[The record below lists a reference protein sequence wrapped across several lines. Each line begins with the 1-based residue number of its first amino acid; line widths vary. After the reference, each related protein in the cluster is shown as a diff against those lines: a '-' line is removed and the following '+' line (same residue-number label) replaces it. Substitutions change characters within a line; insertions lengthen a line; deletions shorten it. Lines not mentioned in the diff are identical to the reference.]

1 MRKQNKYGLLCLLLM
16 AALLLTAC
24 AGKENTNIPPHT
36 DPSQTDQQPEPQPQP
51 DPQPQEP
58 DFSAHEKEFIPSPA
72 DENIAA
78 ACITDGGSSYLV
90 LRQIEQETGEMT
102 YSALVTLPNLENGLG
117 GLVWSPDGTRLAYL
131 EEESSDGMGK
141 YCWVAI
147 YTLGGTS
154 VKTGVLDWWEDLM
167 PAPTKEWFSDSDRL
181 LIASRPLTIY
191 SCSAKDYILVSQDTL
206 VSQDNPFATEE
217 NAKSMDATLS
227 PDEKYVAYELI
238 TDGGIDLMLYETATG
253 TRRVLTHH
261 TMPFEMC
268 VGSSKPIWLST
279 TEVQWWGSTYRL

>member
-1 MRKQNKYGLLCLLLM
+1 MRKQNKYGLLFLLLM

-36 DPSQTDQQPEPQPQP
+36 DPSQTDQQPGPQQK
-51 DPQPQEP
+51 P
-58 DFSAHEKEFIPSPA
+58 DFSVYEEEFLPSPT

-102 YSALVTLPNLENGLG
+102 YSALVTLPNLKNGLG
-117 GLVWSPDGTRLAYL
+117 APVWSPDGTRLAYL

-181 LIASRPLTIY
+181 LIASRPVVIY
-191 SCSAKDYILVSQDTL
+191 NCAEGSYIWVSQDTPT
-206 VSQDNPFATEE
+206 SPGSPFTSTDKD
-217 NAKSMDATLS
+217 AKSMEASLS
-227 PDEKYVAYELI
+227 PDEKYIAYELI
-238 TDGGIDLMLYETATG
+238 DDTGINLMLYEISTGERTGVGLIPSLGYGTADP
-253 TRRVLTHH
+253 H
-261 TMPFEMC
+261 
-268 VGSSKPIWLST
+268 KPIWLSA
-279 TEVQWWGSTYRL
+279 TELQWRGSTYRL